1 MREEKEVRN
10 LEGTG
15 ENDVAVV
22 VDAGKRA
29 LAEEDDLAGRETEVV
44 VLLIEWVKET
54 SECASGGWEGGVN
67 SKKKKMKM
75 GEKEFKWVE
84 REIK

>member
-1 MREEKEVRN
+1 MVVWLRCRAMRSRGDLRMREEKEVRN
-10 LEGTG
+10 LEGAG

-54 SECASGGWEGGVN
+54 SECASEVGKEG
-67 SKKKKMKM
+67 
-75 GEKEFKWVE
+75 
-84 REIK
+84 